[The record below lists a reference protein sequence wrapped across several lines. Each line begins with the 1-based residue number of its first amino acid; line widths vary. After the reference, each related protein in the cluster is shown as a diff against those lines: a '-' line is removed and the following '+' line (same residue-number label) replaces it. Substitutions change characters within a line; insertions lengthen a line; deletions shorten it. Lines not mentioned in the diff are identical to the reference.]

1 MEPSFKKEPVEI
13 RIPELE
19 KKFKQAAKP
28 PVKILQQQQKEE
40 QKKTGGRKLFF
51 GVLIF
56 IAVIA
61 GLIFF
66 RKEPAK
72 QYPVADNAVSRDT
85 AKEDIASG
93 KDAAKP
99 TVKPEQAPEE
109 FFIKKVILNPPQPLI
124 SDTIKADVSSDYQ
137 GTGQVKYEYKWHINN
152 KPVKGIKEDTLLP
165 GEFKKKDRISVV
177 VTPFVDGAE
186 KDPYKSMFVVIHS
199 SPPSLELKEI
209 SQKLNQAIE
218 LQLVSV
224 DPDGDKVTFSLEE
237 PFLEGMTVDRETGEI
252 TWNPQ
257 KKEKGDY
264 KFRASATDSDGV
276 KTVKT
281 FEFRID
287 IGESKK

>member
-19 KKFKQAAKP
+19 KKFKQAAKSKP

-85 AKEDIASG
+85 AKENVTSG
-93 KDAAKP
+93 EDAAKP

-124 SDTIKADVSSDYQ
+124 SDTIKADVSSDYK
-137 GTGQVKYEYKWHINN
+137 GTGKVKYEYKWHING
-152 KPVKGIKEDTLLP
+152 KPLKGIKGDTLPP
-165 GEFKKKDRISVV
+165 GEFKKKDRVSVT
-177 VTPFVDGAE
+177 VTPFLDGVE
-186 KDPYKSMFVVIHS
+186 KDPYKSMFIVIHS

-209 SQKLNQAIE
+209 SQKLNQTIE
-218 LQLVSV
+218 LQLIST

-237 PFLEGMTVDRETGEI
+237 PFLEGMTIEKETGEI
-252 TWNPQ
+252 TWKSE
-257 KKEKGDY
+257 KKEKGAY
-264 KFRASATDSDGV
+264 KFRASVTDSDGV
-276 KTVKT
+276 KTAKT

-287 IGESKK
+287 TGL